1 MITKKSK
8 LKSKRVVKKVS
19 KTRKRNPDKFDDSQ
33 FDDSPRFTKV
43 QLDKLKKYLWEYLE
57 YNRKMNSGEDG
68 SHIGLNVNTFFQRQ
82 LKFEF
87 EDDADPHFG
96 FDYVIAEAKSL
107 AIRLEKIINDF
118 EKGKKIEIPKY
129 VLRFD

>member
-1 MITKKSK
+1 MIKKSAKRKTTKKTI
-8 LKSKRVVKKVS
+8 KKVS
-19 KTRKRNPDKFDDSQ
+19 KRARNPDNSDDSQ
-33 FDDSPRFTKV
+33 FDDSPRFTKA

-68 SHIGLNVNTFFQRQ
+68 SSIGLNVNNFFQRQ

-87 EDDADPHFG
+87 EEDADPHFG
-96 FDYVIAEAKSL
+96 FDYVVAEAKSL
-107 AIRLEKIINDF
+107 AIKLEKIINDF
-118 EKGKKIEIPKY
+118 KKGKKIEIPKY